1 MVDRN
6 ESFGSLLIKCIHP
19 DFIPLEFKMI
29 ALLRIVIVAIV
40 AVLLFIL
47 GCGYCL
53 FSPRNP
59 KHVYT
64 FGRLF
69 SKMSCLFGIKLE
81 LRLPKNALNQGQ
93 NIYIAN
99 HQSNWDMFTVS
110 SAVTPNVVT
119 VGKKSL
125 AWLPLFGQL
134 YWLTGNI
141 LIDRSNKTKAKGTID
156 QVVGNMKKSDVSI
169 WMFPEGTR
177 SRGRGLLPFKTG
189 AFHAAIAANVP
200 IVPIV
205 CSSTGHLKL
214 NRWNNG
220 TVIVEMLAPI
230 SIETYGK
237 ENIRQLANHCRS
249 IMEDKLETLDAEVKI
264 KNA

>member
-1 MVDRN
+1 
-6 ESFGSLLIKCIHP
+6 
-19 DFIPLEFKMI
+19 MI
-29 ALLRIVIVAIV
+29 ALLRVLAVTIAAI
-40 AVLLFIL
+40 LLFVFGTI
-47 GCGYCL
+47 YCL

-69 SKMSCLFGIKLE
+69 ASMSTIFGIKLE
-81 LRLPKNALNQGQ
+81 FRLPENALNQGQ

-99 HQSNWDMFTVS
+99 HQSNWDMFTLAG
-110 SAVTPNVVT
+110 AVTPKVVT

-125 AWLPLFGQL
+125 VWLPLFGQI

-141 LIDRSNKTKAKGTID
+141 LIDRVNKSKAKGTID
-156 QVVGNMKKSDVSI
+156 QVVKSIKESDISV

-189 AFHAAIAANVP
+189 AFHAAIAAGVP
-200 IVPIV
+200 VVPIV
-205 CSSTGHLKL
+205 CSSTDHLKL

-220 TVIVEMLAPI
+220 TIIVEMLPPVSTEGYAR
-230 SIETYGK
+230 
-237 ENIRQLANHCRS
+237 ENVRELSNHCRE
-249 IMEDKLETLDAEVKI
+249 MMKAKLAELDAEVKQ
-264 KNA
+264 KNAQK